1 MAAKQSLFVL
11 RTPEKNLMS
20 FRQRNVTYAVAFEK
34 WSVAKEAQ
42 KYVQETTQMYLRNH
56 NPVNITPVIR
66 ESLLHYGHSTDIS
79 DVYADQHA
87 ELLVSKKININKMM
101 CELDTIPLNT
111 FSSYPMIH
119 HLGIVFLKDIIDESS
134 TTLVFDG
141 ETIDPILHNDLFREG
156 LKYKNEES

>member
-1 MAAKQSLFVL
+1 
-11 RTPEKNLMS
+11 
-20 FRQRNVTYAVAFEK
+20 
-34 WSVAKEAQ
+34 
-42 KYVQETTQMYLRNH
+42 
-56 NPVNITPVIR
+56 
-66 ESLLHYGHSTDIS
+66 
-79 DVYADQHA
+79 
-87 ELLVSKKININKMM
+87 M